1 MLAEWNMKAFERNK
15 HKLSYRKERR
25 MGEKKTTHIWN
36 SQKQGHTQWEPKER
50 DRDNESSP
58 EPKTHQVTAF
68 IQTKACTHLFRGLAK
83 NLCGVCSI

>member
-50 DRDNESSP
+50 ETEIMRV
-58 EPKTHQVTAF
+58 HQN
-68 IQTKACTHLFRGLAK
+68 QKPTK
-83 NLCGVCSI
+83 